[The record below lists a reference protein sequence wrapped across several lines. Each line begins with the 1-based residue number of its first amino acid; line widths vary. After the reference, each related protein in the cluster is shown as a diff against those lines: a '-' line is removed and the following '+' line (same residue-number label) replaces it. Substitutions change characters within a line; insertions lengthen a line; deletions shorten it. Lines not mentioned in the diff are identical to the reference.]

1 MAITTIVQGMLASD
15 AVTTSNISA
24 YNVQSLNIASSA
36 IETRHLV
43 LSAVDRYNI
52 SSNAIEP
59 RHVSNNTIETRH
71 ISTSAITLTKLN
83 ESVENYF
90 TNVQIVTSN
99 STSIVIA
106 AGFETVYNG
115 KILHIR
121 DNVGTCQINFT
132 TPFVAKGFNM
142 TIVNESIY
150 NVQLTSTS
158 PGQPLSYGKILSG
171 SQAGNKLYTS
181 ATVYRV
187 GDDLFAIGALS
198 Q

>member
-1 MAITTIVQGMLASD
+1 MAITTIVQGMLASN

-43 LSAVDRYNI
+43 LSAVDKFNI
-52 SSNAIEP
+52 TTNAIES
-59 RHVSNNTIETRH
+59 RHVTDNTIQTRH
-71 ISTSAITLTKLN
+71 VATSAITLTKLN
-83 ESVENYF
+83 ESVDNYF
-90 TNVQIVTSN
+90 TNVQVITTN
-99 STSIVIA
+99 STNPVIA
-106 AGFETVYNG
+106 AGFEHVYNG

-121 DNVGTCQINFT
+121 DTTGTCQVLFT
-132 TPFVAKGFNM
+132 TPIVAKGFNM

-150 NVQLTSTS
+150 NVQLASTLA
-158 PGQPLSYGKILSG
+158 GQPLSYGKILSG
-171 SQAGNKLYTS
+171 SQAGNKLYAS

>member
-1 MAITTIVQGMLASD
+1 MALTTIVQGLLAPN
-15 AVTTSNISA
+15 AVTTATVSA
-24 YNVQSLNIASSA
+24 YNIQSLNIASSA

-43 LSAVDRYNI
+43 LSAVDKFNI
-52 SSNAIEP
+52 TTNAIES
-59 RHVSNNTIETRH
+59 RHVTDNTIQTRH
-71 ISTSAITLTKLN
+71 VATSAITLTKLN

-106 AGFETVYNG
+106 AGFENVYNG
-115 KILHIR
+115 KILQIR
-121 DNVGTCQINFT
+121 ENVGTCQINFT
-132 TPFVAKGFNM
+132 TPFVARGFNM
-142 TIVNESIY
+142 TIVNDSIY
-150 NVQLTSTS
+150 DIQLTSTS
-158 PGQPLSYGKILSG
+158 PGQPLSFGKILSG
-171 SQAGNKLYTS
+171 SQAGQKLYTS